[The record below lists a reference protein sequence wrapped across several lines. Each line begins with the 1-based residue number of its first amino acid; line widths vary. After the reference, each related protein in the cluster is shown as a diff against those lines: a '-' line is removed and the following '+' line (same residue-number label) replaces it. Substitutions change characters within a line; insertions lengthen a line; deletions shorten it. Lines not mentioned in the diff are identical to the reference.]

1 MKKKTVL
8 RPKKEKKII
17 EKEICLEEKEKKE
30 YLDSDLE
37 DPDNKRIYENVIK
50 RIENKEINIDKKEK
64 KKERNNRYKE
74 MENKVEKKL
83 RRKTVDRGG
92 KYNNIQA
99 RYIIYSKKDIKF
111 HIVEPMNVSF
121 DKPLMYDKN
130 RTNRK
135 EPKGNVKVTYKS
147 SCDNF
152 KVRKKKKN
160 KEKTVIYYH
169 CAEIKQ
175 KDFEKKRNK
184 VEKNI
189 NNINII
195 KVPKE
200 KEKKEIKKELNEED
214 IIDIVEAILN
224 QIALNEKK
232 NHKNIYINEIENY
245 LLKKEEE
252 KKLKE
257 IIKMMK
263 TLKENE
269 KEEIIYLLTYILNDN
284 EFIEKLKE
292 ETGIKSESIEK
303 LLEEYRRYNTREL
316 DDNKIIELTE
326 KMMKDLMKEY
336 PINENEKRLEIINR
350 AANNII
356 LLNKNDQDKII
367 KVLKNL
373 KKNEYQKET
382 FDKLCELVDNLNS
395 MRLYLFKINQNNLD
409 TENNKE
415 LSSKDIE
422 NLKENIKSKLFNEN
436 EVSNNNLKN
445 IDKIAFRLSNLS
457 KKDQNNILNE
467 INVKANETS
476 RKSLDKLKQVIN
488 NIRILRLFRST
499 IKNKKLKN
507 DKKKVPDE
515 NRMREIAINLKEKLL
530 NNRNSSEKL
539 INNNEEKKIKNLATS
554 VNVNYGDDKKKF
566 LTKSIFNNNNNKM
579 DIEKLKNSLINQKD
593 ININNKSI
601 LTSQFYMMKSF
612 GIIDLNI
619 IQLND
624 LIETF
629 CKDLFTDKIMDINK
643 KEENL
648 NLIAN
653 LIKEL
658 DEDNQ
663 KNLIEILEKKPEA
676 LNNKDLIKDLKDR
689 IIKLNLLKDELREER
704 DEFIGNDMEFDA
716 DELIEDEED
725 FDVLDELNETMT
737 VEISTEEI
745 EEDDIKEMC
754 EIFKINY
761 EDNNGN
767 DIKNKIKDN
776 NSLNILEGSLSK
788 LNDKAQKKI
797 ADKLE
802 ENLENEEEKNQLNDI
817 RKNLKKLNSY
827 KKLGKILK
835 ERKEK
840 NENDFEK
847 EKESI
852 LKLNNNGNKNL
863 DEENIKK
870 LSKEI
875 KNYLFDNIHIDFD
888 KNEIIEN
895 YIKESKKEDTIWKS
909 AAKIVN
915 LSDKDK
921 KYVLDEIKKKTN
933 NEKNKINIYNKLL
946 KEIEILEKIKN
957 MKNDV
962 ELKKKDLIEVEEVNL
977 NHGKKNEKLESF
989 IQILNKDNIRKN
1001 DIVNVVN
1008 EIINYDEIN
1017 QEFFLNNFREK
1028 LTCEKKDF
1036 IIKQIETLLGKKKI
1050 QNKFA
1055 YKVLEKYM
1063 RNIIIEKVKNE
1074 KKYGIFIDDK
1084 DKRGVIILK
1093 NPHELNE
1100 DKFNELKNNFIE
1112 DLNELKK
1119 ENEDKNKE
1127 KKLEEIADVINSL
1140 DRDDKMKILTEI
1152 KNNFDLSND
1161 NNLYNKFMNIF
1172 EKRKKIY
1179 NEQKLQK
1186 KKESK
1191 KEIEDKKKEEENN
1204 LLYSFVDLKEKNI
1217 NSSDIV
1223 IYSENENVPE
1233 SNNDNIKDNS
1243 IDKNFTFHI
1252 GYLET
1257 EETY

>member
-1 MKKKTVL
+1 MKKTVL

-17 EKEICLEEKEKKE
+17 EKEICIEKEKKE
-30 YLDSDLE
+30 YLDSDLD

-50 RIENKEINIDKKEK
+50 RIQNEELNINKKENK

-74 MENKVEKKL
+74 MENKEEKRL

-99 RYIIYSKKDIKF
+99 RYIIYSKKDIEF
-111 HIVEPMNVSF
+111 HIVEPMNISF
-121 DKPLMYDKN
+121 DKPLIYDKN

-184 VEKNI
+184 VEKSI

-200 KEKKEIKKELNEED
+200 VKKEIKKELNEED
-214 IIDIVEAILN
+214 IIDIAEAILN
-224 QIALNEKK
+224 QIALSDKK
-232 NHKNIYINEIENY
+232 NPKNIYINEIENY

-269 KEEIIYLLTYILNDN
+269 KEEIIYLLTYILKDN

-336 PINENEKRLEIINR
+336 PLNENEKRIEIINR

-356 LLNKNDQDKII
+356 NLNKNDQDKII
-367 KVLKNL
+367 NVLKNL

-395 MRLYLFKINQNNLD
+395 MRLYLFRINQNNLD
-409 TENNKE
+409 ADNNKE
-415 LSSKDIE
+415 LSSKQIE
-422 NLKENIKSKLFNEN
+422 NLKENIKCKLFNDN
-436 EVSNNNLKN
+436 GVSNNNLKN
-445 IDKIAFRLSNLS
+445 IDRIAFRLSNLS

-515 NRMREIAINLKEKLL
+515 NRMREIAINLKEKLM
-530 NNRNSSEKL
+530 NNRNSEKKL
-539 INNNEEKKIKNLATS
+539 INNNEEKKINNLAAS
-554 VNVNYGDDKKKF
+554 MNVNYGDDKKKL

-612 GIIDLNI
+612 GIIDLNTL
-619 IQLND
+619 QLND

-629 CKDLFTDKIMDINK
+629 CKDLFADKIMDINK

-663 KNLIEILEKKPEA
+663 KNLIELLEKKPEA
-676 LNNKDLIKDLKDR
+676 LNNQDLMKDLKDR

-704 DEFIGNDMEFDA
+704 EQFIGDDLEFDA

-725 FDVLDELNETMT
+725 FDVLDDLNETMT

-761 EDNNGN
+761 EDNGN
-767 DIKNKIKDN
+767 DIKNKFKEN

-802 ENLENEEEKNQLNDI
+802 ENLDNEEEKNQLNDI

-852 LKLNNNGNKNL
+852 TKLNNNGNKNL

-895 YIKESKKEDTIWKS
+895 YIKESKKDDTIWKS
-909 AAKIVN
+909 AAKIIN

-921 KYVLDEIKKKTN
+921 KYVLDEIKKKAN
-933 NEKNKINIYNKLL
+933 NEKNKMNIYNKLL

-977 NHGKKNEKLESF
+977 NNGKINEKLESF
-989 IQILNKDNIRKN
+989 IQILNKDNIHKN
-1001 DIVNVVN
+1001 YIVNVVN

-1036 IIKQIETLLGKKKI
+1036 IIKQIETLLSKKKI

-1063 RNIIIEKVKNE
+1063 RNKIIEKVKNE

-1100 DKFNELKNNFIE
+1100 DKFNEMKNNFIE

-1119 ENEDKNKE
+1119 GNEDKNKE
-1127 KKLEEIADVINSL
+1127 KKLEDIADVINSL
-1140 DRDDKMKILTEI
+1140 DRDDKMKILAEI
-1152 KNNFDLSND
+1152 KKNFDLPND
-1161 NNLYNKFMNIF
+1161 NNLYNKFMDIF

-1204 LLYSFVDLKEKNI
+1204 LLYSFVDLKERNI

-1223 IYSENENVPE
+1223 IYSENENIPE
-1233 SNNDNIKDNS
+1233 SNNDNVKDNS
-1243 IDKNFTFHI
+1243 IDKNFTFHV

>member
-1 MKKKTVL
+1 MKKTVL

-17 EKEICLEEKEKKE
+17 EKEICIEKEKKE
-30 YLDSDLE
+30 YLDSDLD

-50 RIENKEINIDKKEK
+50 RIQNEELNINKKENK

-74 MENKVEKKL
+74 MENKEEKRL

-99 RYIIYSKKDIKF
+99 RYIIYSKKDIEF
-111 HIVEPMNVSF
+111 HIVEPMNISF
-121 DKPLMYDKN
+121 DKPLIYDKN

-184 VEKNI
+184 VEKSI
-189 NNINII
+189 NNINRI

-200 KEKKEIKKELNEED
+200 VKKEIKKELNEED
-214 IIDIVEAILN
+214 IIDIAEAILN
-224 QIALNEKK
+224 QIALSDKK
-232 NHKNIYINEIENY
+232 NPKNIYINEIENY

-269 KEEIIYLLTYILNDN
+269 KEEIIYLLTYILKDN

-336 PINENEKRLEIINR
+336 PLNENEKRIEIINR

-356 LLNKNDQDKII
+356 NLNKNDQDKII
-367 KVLKNL
+367 NVLKNL

-395 MRLYLFKINQNNLD
+395 MRLYLFRINQNNLD
-409 TENNKE
+409 ADNNKE
-415 LSSKDIE
+415 LSSKQIE
-422 NLKENIKSKLFNEN
+422 NLKENIKCKLFNDN
-436 EVSNNNLKN
+436 GVSNNNLKN
-445 IDKIAFRLSNLS
+445 IDRIAFRLSNLS

-530 NNRNSSEKL
+530 NNRNSEKKL
-539 INNNEEKKIKNLATS
+539 INNNEEKKINNLAAS
-554 VNVNYGDDKKKF
+554 MNVNYGDDKKKL

-612 GIIDLNI
+612 GIIDLNTL
-619 IQLND
+619 QLND

-629 CKDLFTDKIMDINK
+629 CKDLFADKIMDINK

-663 KNLIEILEKKPEA
+663 KNLIELLEKKPEA
-676 LNNKDLIKDLKDR
+676 LNNQDLMKDLKDR

-704 DEFIGNDMEFDA
+704 EQFIGDDLEFDA

-725 FDVLDELNETMT
+725 FDVLDDLNETMT

-761 EDNNGN
+761 EDNGN
-767 DIKNKIKDN
+767 DIKNKFKEN

-802 ENLENEEEKNQLNDI
+802 ENLDNEEEKNQLNDI

-852 LKLNNNGNKNL
+852 TKLNNNGNKNL

-895 YIKESKKEDTIWKS
+895 YIKESKKDDTIWKS
-909 AAKIVN
+909 AAKIIN

-921 KYVLDEIKKKTN
+921 KYVLDEIKKKAN
-933 NEKNKINIYNKLL
+933 NEKNKMNIYNKLL

-977 NHGKKNEKLESF
+977 NNGKINEKLESF
-989 IQILNKDNIRKN
+989 IQILNKDNIHKN
-1001 DIVNVVN
+1001 YIVNVVN

-1036 IIKQIETLLGKKKI
+1036 IIKQIETLLSKKKI

-1063 RNIIIEKVKNE
+1063 RNKIIEKVKNE

-1100 DKFNELKNNFIE
+1100 DKFNEMKNNFIE

-1119 ENEDKNKE
+1119 GNEDKNKE
-1127 KKLEEIADVINSL
+1127 KKLEDIADVINSL
-1140 DRDDKMKILTEI
+1140 DRDDKMKILAEI
-1152 KNNFDLSND
+1152 KKNFDLPND
-1161 NNLYNKFMNIF
+1161 NNLYNKFMDIF

-1204 LLYSFVDLKEKNI
+1204 LLYSFVDLKERNI

-1223 IYSENENVPE
+1223 IYSENENIPE
-1233 SNNDNIKDNS
+1233 SNNDNVKDNS
-1243 IDKNFTFHI
+1243 IDKNFTFHV

>member
-1 MKKKTVL
+1 MKKTVL

-17 EKEICLEEKEKKE
+17 EKEICIEKEKKE
-30 YLDSDLE
+30 YLDSDLD

-50 RIENKEINIDKKEK
+50 RIENKELNINKKETK

-74 MENKVEKKL
+74 MENKREKRL

-99 RYIIYSKKDIKF
+99 RYIIYSKKDIEF

-175 KDFEKKRNK
+175 KDFEKKRNN
-184 VEKNI
+184 VEKSI

-200 KEKKEIKKELNEED
+200 VKKEIKKELNEED
-214 IIDIVEAILN
+214 IIDIAEAILN
-224 QIALNEKK
+224 QIALSDKK
-232 NHKNIYINEIENY
+232 NPKNIYINEIENY

-269 KEEIIYLLTYILNDN
+269 KEEIIYLLTYILKDN

-336 PINENEKRLEIINR
+336 PLNENEKRIEIINR

-356 LLNKNDQDKII
+356 NLNKNDQDKII
-367 KVLKNL
+367 NVLKNL

-395 MRLYLFKINQNNLD
+395 MRLYLFRINQNNLD
-409 TENNKE
+409 ADNNKE
-415 LSSKDIE
+415 LSSKQIE
-422 NLKENIKSKLFNEN
+422 NLKENIKCKLFNDN
-436 EVSNNNLKN
+436 DVSNNNLKN
-445 IDKIAFRLSNLS
+445 IDRIAFRLSNLS

-530 NNRNSSEKL
+530 NNRNSEKKL
-539 INNNEEKKIKNLATS
+539 INNNEEKKINNLAAS
-554 VNVNYGDDKKKF
+554 MNVNYGDDKKKL

-612 GIIDLNI
+612 GIIDLNTL
-619 IQLND
+619 QLND

-629 CKDLFTDKIMDINK
+629 CKDLFADKIMDINK

-663 KNLIEILEKKPEA
+663 KNLIELLEKKPEA
-676 LNNKDLIKDLKDR
+676 LNNQDLMKDLKDR

-704 DEFIGNDMEFDA
+704 EQFIGDDLEFDA

-725 FDVLDELNETMT
+725 FDVLDDLNETMT

-761 EDNNGN
+761 EDNGN
-767 DIKNKIKDN
+767 DIKNKFKEN

-802 ENLENEEEKNQLNDI
+802 ENLDNEEEKNQLNDI

-852 LKLNNNGNKNL
+852 TKLNNNGNKNL

-895 YIKESKKEDTIWKS
+895 YIKESKKDDTIWKS
-909 AAKIVN
+909 AAKIIN

-921 KYVLDEIKKKTN
+921 KYVLDEIKKKAN
-933 NEKNKINIYNKLL
+933 NEKNKMNIYNKLL

-977 NHGKKNEKLESF
+977 NNGKINEKLESF
-989 IQILNKDNIRKN
+989 IQILNKDNIHKN

-1036 IIKQIETLLGKKKI
+1036 IIKQIETLLSKKKI

-1063 RNIIIEKVKNE
+1063 RNKIIEKVKNE

-1100 DKFNELKNNFIE
+1100 DKFNEMKNNFIE

-1119 ENEDKNKE
+1119 GNEDKNKE
-1127 KKLEEIADVINSL
+1127 KKLEDIADVINSL
-1140 DRDDKMKILTEI
+1140 DRDDKMKILAEI
-1152 KNNFDLSND
+1152 KKNFDLPND
-1161 NNLYNKFMNIF
+1161 NNLYNKFMDIF

-1204 LLYSFVDLKEKNI
+1204 LLYSFVDLKERNI

-1223 IYSENENVPE
+1223 IYSENENIPE
-1233 SNNDNIKDNS
+1233 SNNDNVKDNS
-1243 IDKNFTFHI
+1243 IDKNFTFHV

>member
-1 MKKKTVL
+1 MGSLYTSIIPNLLSREMKKAL
-8 RPKKEKKII
+8 RESKAKKMY
-17 EKEICLEEKEKKE
+17 IC
-30 YLDSDLE
+30 
-37 DPDNKRIYENVIK
+37 
-50 RIENKEINIDKKEK
+50 NIMSEHGETD
-64 KKERNNRYKE
+64 
-74 MENKVEKKL
+74 
-83 RRKTVDRGG
+83 G
-92 KYNNIQA
+92 
-99 RYIIYSKKDIKF
+99 F
-111 HIVEPMNVSF
+111 NVS
-121 DKPLMYDKN
+121 D
-130 RTNRK
+130 
-135 EPKGNVKVTYKS
+135 
-147 SCDNF
+147 C
-152 KVRKKKKN
+152 
-160 KEKTVIYYH
+160 
-169 CAEIKQ
+169 IKQ
-175 KDFEKKRNK
+175 VNSYVGKDF
-184 VEKNI
+184 
-189 NNINII
+189 
-195 KVPKE
+195 
-200 KEKKEIKKELNEED
+200 
-214 IIDIVEAILN
+214 IDVVL
-224 QIALNEKK
+224 
-232 NHKNIYINEIENY
+232 
-245 LLKKEEE
+245 
-252 KKLKE
+252 
-257 IIKMMK
+257 
-263 TLKENE
+263 
-269 KEEIIYLLTYILNDN
+269 
-284 EFIEKLKE
+284 
-292 ETGIKSESIEK
+292 
-303 LLEEYRRYNTREL
+303 
-316 DDNKIIELTE
+316 
-326 KMMKDLMKEY
+326 
-336 PINENEKRLEIINR
+336 
-350 AANNII
+350 AN
-356 LLNKNDQDKII
+356 
-367 KVLKNL
+367 
-373 KKNEYQKET
+373 
-382 FDKLCELVDNLNS
+382 
-395 MRLYLFKINQNNLD
+395 
-409 TENNKE
+409 
-415 LSSKDIE
+415 
-422 NLKENIKSKLFNEN
+422 
-436 EVSNNNLKN
+436 
-445 IDKIAFRLSNLS
+445 
-457 KKDQNNILNE
+457 
-467 INVKANETS
+467 
-476 RKSLDKLKQVIN
+476 
-488 NIRILRLFRST
+488 
-499 IKNKKLKN
+499 
-507 DKKKVPDE
+507 KKKVPDE

-539 INNNEEKKIKNLATS
+539 INNNEENKVKNLATS
-554 VNVNYGDDKKKF
+554 VNVNYGDDKKKL
-566 LTKSIFNNNNNKM
+566 LTKSIFNNNNKR

-629 CKDLFTDKIMDINK
+629 CKDLFADKIMDINK

-704 DEFIGNDMEFDA
+704 DEFIGNDIEFDA

-847 EKESI
+847 EKENI

-1140 DRDDKMKILTEI
+1140 DRDDKMKILAEI

>member
-1 MKKKTVL
+1 
-8 RPKKEKKII
+8 
-17 EKEICLEEKEKKE
+17 
-30 YLDSDLE
+30 
-37 DPDNKRIYENVIK
+37 
-50 RIENKEINIDKKEK
+50 
-64 KKERNNRYKE
+64 
-74 MENKVEKKL
+74 MENKREKRL

-99 RYIIYSKKDIKF
+99 RYIIYSKKDIEF

-175 KDFEKKRNK
+175 KDFEKKRNN
-184 VEKNI
+184 VEKSI

-200 KEKKEIKKELNEED
+200 VKKEIKKELNEED
-214 IIDIVEAILN
+214 IIDIAEAILN
-224 QIALNEKK
+224 QIALSDKK
-232 NHKNIYINEIENY
+232 NPKNIYINEIENY

-269 KEEIIYLLTYILNDN
+269 KEEIIYLLTYILKDN

-336 PINENEKRLEIINR
+336 PLNENEKRIEIINR

-356 LLNKNDQDKII
+356 NLNKNDQDKII
-367 KVLKNL
+367 NVLKNL

-395 MRLYLFKINQNNLD
+395 MRLYLFRINQNNLD
-409 TENNKE
+409 ADNNKE
-415 LSSKDIE
+415 LSSKQIE
-422 NLKENIKSKLFNEN
+422 NLKENIKCKLFNDN
-436 EVSNNNLKN
+436 DVSNNNLKN
-445 IDKIAFRLSNLS
+445 IDRIAFRLSNLS

-530 NNRNSSEKL
+530 NNRNSEKKL
-539 INNNEEKKIKNLATS
+539 INNNEEKKINNLAAS
-554 VNVNYGDDKKKF
+554 MNVNYGDDKKKL

-612 GIIDLNI
+612 GIIDLNTL
-619 IQLND
+619 QLND

-629 CKDLFTDKIMDINK
+629 CKDLFADKIMDINK

-663 KNLIEILEKKPEA
+663 KNLIELLEKKPEA
-676 LNNKDLIKDLKDR
+676 LNNQDLMKDLKDR

-704 DEFIGNDMEFDA
+704 EQFIGDDLEFDA

-725 FDVLDELNETMT
+725 FDVLDDLNETMT

-761 EDNNGN
+761 EDNGN
-767 DIKNKIKDN
+767 DIKNKFKEN

-802 ENLENEEEKNQLNDI
+802 ENLDNEEEKNQLNDI

-852 LKLNNNGNKNL
+852 TKLNNNGNKNL

-895 YIKESKKEDTIWKS
+895 YIKESKKDDTIWKS
-909 AAKIVN
+909 AAKIIN

-921 KYVLDEIKKKTN
+921 KYVLDEIKKKAN
-933 NEKNKINIYNKLL
+933 NEKNKMNIYNKLL

-962 ELKKKDLIEVEEVNL
+962 ELKKKDLIEIEEVNL
-977 NHGKKNEKLESF
+977 NNGKINEKLESF
-989 IQILNKDNIRKN
+989 IQILNKDNIHKN

-1036 IIKQIETLLGKKKI
+1036 IIKQIETLLSKKKI

-1063 RNIIIEKVKNE
+1063 RNKIIEKVKNE

-1100 DKFNELKNNFIE
+1100 DKFNEMKNNFIE

-1119 ENEDKNKE
+1119 GNEDKNKE
-1127 KKLEEIADVINSL
+1127 KKLEDIADVINSL
-1140 DRDDKMKILTEI
+1140 DRDDKMKILAEI
-1152 KNNFDLSND
+1152 KKNFDLPND
-1161 NNLYNKFMNIF
+1161 NNLYNKFMDIF

-1204 LLYSFVDLKEKNI
+1204 LLYSFVDLKERNI

-1223 IYSENENVPE
+1223 IYSENENIPE
-1233 SNNDNIKDNS
+1233 SNNDNVKDNS
-1243 IDKNFTFHI
+1243 IDKNFTFHV

>member
-367 KVLKNL
+367 NVLKNL

-409 TENNKE
+409 TDNNKE

-436 EVSNNNLKN
+436 ELGNNNFKN

-488 NIRILRLFRST
+488 NIR
-499 IKNKKLKN
+499 N
-507 DKKKVPDE
+507 
-515 NRMREIAINLKEKLL
+515 
-530 NNRNSSEKL
+530 
-539 INNNEEKKIKNLATS
+539 
-554 VNVNYGDDKKKF
+554 
-566 LTKSIFNNNNNKM
+566 
-579 DIEKLKNSLINQKD
+579 
-593 ININNKSI
+593 
-601 LTSQFYMMKSF
+601 
-612 GIIDLNI
+612 
-619 IQLND
+619 
-624 LIETF
+624 
-629 CKDLFTDKIMDINK
+629 
-643 KEENL
+643 
-648 NLIAN
+648 
-653 LIKEL
+653 
-658 DEDNQ
+658 
-663 KNLIEILEKKPEA
+663 
-676 LNNKDLIKDLKDR
+676 
-689 IIKLNLLKDELREER
+689 
-704 DEFIGNDMEFDA
+704 
-716 DELIEDEED
+716 
-725 FDVLDELNETMT
+725 
-737 VEISTEEI
+737 
-745 EEDDIKEMC
+745 
-754 EIFKINY
+754 
-761 EDNNGN
+761 
-767 DIKNKIKDN
+767 
-776 NSLNILEGSLSK
+776 
-788 LNDKAQKKI
+788 
-797 ADKLE
+797 
-802 ENLENEEEKNQLNDI
+802 
-817 RKNLKKLNSY
+817 
-827 KKLGKILK
+827 
-835 ERKEK
+835 
-840 NENDFEK
+840 
-847 EKESI
+847 
-852 LKLNNNGNKNL
+852 
-863 DEENIKK
+863 
-870 LSKEI
+870 
-875 KNYLFDNIHIDFD
+875 
-888 KNEIIEN
+888 
-895 YIKESKKEDTIWKS
+895 
-909 AAKIVN
+909 
-915 LSDKDK
+915 
-921 KYVLDEIKKKTN
+921 
-933 NEKNKINIYNKLL
+933 
-946 KEIEILEKIKN
+946 
-957 MKNDV
+957 
-962 ELKKKDLIEVEEVNL
+962 
-977 NHGKKNEKLESF
+977 
-989 IQILNKDNIRKN
+989 
-1001 DIVNVVN
+1001 
-1008 EIINYDEIN
+1008 
-1017 QEFFLNNFREK
+1017 
-1028 LTCEKKDF
+1028 
-1036 IIKQIETLLGKKKI
+1036 
-1050 QNKFA
+1050 
-1055 YKVLEKYM
+1055 
-1063 RNIIIEKVKNE
+1063 
-1074 KKYGIFIDDK
+1074 
-1084 DKRGVIILK
+1084 
-1093 NPHELNE
+1093 
-1100 DKFNELKNNFIE
+1100 
-1112 DLNELKK
+1112 
-1119 ENEDKNKE
+1119 
-1127 KKLEEIADVINSL
+1127 
-1140 DRDDKMKILTEI
+1140 
-1152 KNNFDLSND
+1152 
-1161 NNLYNKFMNIF
+1161 
-1172 EKRKKIY
+1172 
-1179 NEQKLQK
+1179 
-1186 KKESK
+1186 
-1191 KEIEDKKKEEENN
+1191 
-1204 LLYSFVDLKEKNI
+1204 
-1217 NSSDIV
+1217 
-1223 IYSENENVPE
+1223 
-1233 SNNDNIKDNS
+1233 
-1243 IDKNFTFHI
+1243 
-1252 GYLET
+1252 
-1257 EETY
+1257 